1 MAQSLIGI
9 ACCLMFTHVRSTN
22 PLMQSVIAAAVEQSP
37 TVRQLVRT
45 IATSD
50 VVAYIDFIPSQTT
63 SVAAHVSFI
72 SAVGGRR
79 YVRISVDPRYSGSN
93 AIALI
98 GHELQHVA
106 EIAAEPAIVDEKTLA
121 RSYWGWGFT
130 TGALTEL
137 RFETD
142 AALAAG
148 RRVAEEVA
156 AFQSRARSAAH
167 AERQR

>member
-9 ACCLMFTHVRSTN
+9 VCCLMFTHVRASN
-22 PLMQSVIAAAVEQSP
+22 PLMQSIIAAAVEQSS
-37 TVRQLVRT
+37 TVRQLVET
-45 IATSD
+45 IETSD
-50 VVAYIDFIPSQTT
+50 VVAYIDFIPSQAP
-63 SVAAHVSFI
+63 SVAAHVSFM

-79 YVRISVDPRYSGSN
+79 YVRISVDPRYTGST

-121 RSYWGWGFT
+121 RSYWTWGFT
-130 TGALTEL
+130 TGASAEL

-142 AALAAG
+142 AAIAAG

-156 AFQSRARSAAH
+156 AFRSRARSAAH
-167 AERQR
+167 VERQR